1 MYLSY
6 GFGDMIDL
14 LAGIRNPRRLLGA
27 LRGDED
33 QLGVADADLVVTL
46 KRLRLGDL
54 PPSAESA
61 VAREVV
67 FDQAP
72 PVAVDDD
79 RMRPADSFVLDLNV
93 ANGVGAD
100 PVVSG
105 VNAEVFAVGVVAVSD
120 KPADDTPF
128 GFAKRR
134 GLIGG

>member
-1 MYLSY
+1 
-6 GFGDMIDL
+6 MIGL
-14 LAGIRNPRRLLGA
+14 IATRNPQSAIRNPHRLLGA
-27 LRGDED
+27 LGGDED
-33 QLGVADADLVVTL
+33 QVGVADADLVVTL

-54 PPSAESA
+54 PSVDESA

-79 RMRPADSFVLDLNV
+79 RMRPADSFVLDQNV
-93 ANGVGAD
+93 ANGVGPD
-100 PVVSG
+100 PIVSG

-120 KPADDTPF
+120 EPADDTPL

-134 GLIGG
+134 G